1 MDFVKIFQFFIET
14 YGYSGFVVS
23 VLIII
28 LFITLPY
35 LIKKNNKDI
44 KDGLKYIT
52 VELTQAIKNENK

>member
-1 MDFVKIFQFFIET
+1 MDFVKIFQFFIEA

-44 KDGLKYIT
+44 KDGLKDIT
-52 VELTQAIKNENK
+52 V